1 MHRRWISAGFL
12 FMVIVAV
19 SASAFDTDVVH
30 AVAGAVTKVDAA
42 AKTIAIKTAD
52 GTEEVFKFT
61 AKTTVT
67 ASKMV
72 AGGVKKAG
80 VESYMA
86 GKEGTHVV
94 VRYVT
99 KGSDK
104 TAVAVKDFGKD
115 ALKAGKGTVTKVD
128 QAGHTVAIKAEDGT
142 EETFHIS
149 KDAAVDTEH
158 GVVEGA
164 KFSAKEGDKVI
175 FHYGEEAGDKVVHFV
190 KKI

>member
-1 MHRRWISAGFL
+1 MHRKQVLGMFL
-12 FMVIVAV
+12 LLVLAAV
-19 SASAFDTDVVH
+19 SASADTDIVH
-30 AVAGAVTKVDAA
+30 AVAGAVTKVDTA

-67 ASKMV
+67 ASKAL
-72 AGGVKKAG
+72 AGGMKKAG

-104 TAVAVKDFGKD
+104 TALAVKDFGKD
-115 ALKAGKGTVTKVD
+115 ALKESKGTVTKVD
-128 QAGHTVAIKAEDGT
+128 KDGRTLAIKTEDGT
-142 EETFHIS
+142 EETYHIS
-149 KDAAVDTEH
+149 KDAAIDTEH
-158 GVVEGA
+158 GVVEGTR
-164 KFSAKEGDKVI
+164 FTAKEGDKVV
-175 FHYGEEAGDKVVHFV
+175 FHYGEEAGNKVLHLV